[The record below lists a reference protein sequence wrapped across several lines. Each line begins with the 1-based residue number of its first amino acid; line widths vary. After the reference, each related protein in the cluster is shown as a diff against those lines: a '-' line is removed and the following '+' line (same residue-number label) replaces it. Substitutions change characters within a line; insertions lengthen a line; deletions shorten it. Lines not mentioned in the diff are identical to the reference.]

1 MAINFNVDISAKLN
15 TSDPEQLIYQNEL
28 LQLAV
33 LGGIRLDGL
42 DRMRSTLK
50 VQLKQSSRP
59 PVRHNLDLYNDTQ
72 LEKFIRKCAEKLEIG
87 TSILAGSF
95 AELTELLE
103 KYRLEKIKETK
114 ENLKPKGKQLTK
126 KETEEAETLLKSKEL
141 LTETNNLIEQSGI
154 IGEEVNRLIMYI
166 IFTNRKQEQPL
177 HVISLGSSGTGKTHL
192 QEKVGE
198 LIPEEDRLSL
208 TSLSEN
214 SFYYFGKQELKHKVI
229 LIEDL
234 DGAENALYPL
244 RELQTKKRIV
254 KTIASKNSKGE
265 TQTKYLIV
273 EGLVCVAGC
282 TTKEQIY
289 EDNANR
295 SFLLY
300 LDESQEQDEKI
311 MQYQRRAASGK
322 VDKCKELEIQNFLQN
337 VQRVLRPIKIINPFA
352 ESLVLP
358 QSVFKPRR
366 TNNHY
371 LQFIEAITFYYQY
384 QRESQFDK
392 DTGEEY
398 IEVTIEDIENAN
410 TLLKDILLRKSDEL
424 TGSCR
429 NYLENLKAY
438 LKSKRKKQFTA
449 LEIRKQLRLPK
460 TTQWHYHKQLLDSYL
475 IKKVADKKAKTNHL
489 EITNEKEYAALE
501 AIASR
506 DKAILTV
513 FYGCGLRRNEGY
525 HLNIGDI
532 YWERSILH
540 IRKGKGYK
548 ERFVPLNKTNLNYL
562 QDYVFDYRPILNK
575 DKREE
580 AFFISSRSKRMDA
593 QSIALRLKLLQH
605 RSNNIELQQ
614 KNIRLHV
621 LRHSIATH
629 LLQNEMSLEKISRF
643 LGHNSLESTQ
653 IYTHLVESLDTQ

>member
-234 DGAENALYPL
+234 DGAENAL
-244 RELQTKKRIV
+244 
-254 KTIASKNSKGE
+254 
-265 TQTKYLIV
+265 
-273 EGLVCVAGC
+273 
-282 TTKEQIY
+282 
-289 EDNANR
+289 
-295 SFLLY
+295 
-300 LDESQEQDEKI
+300 
-311 MQYQRRAASGK
+311 
-322 VDKCKELEIQNFLQN
+322 
-337 VQRVLRPIKIINPFA
+337 
-352 ESLVLP
+352 
-358 QSVFKPRR
+358 
-366 TNNHY
+366 
-371 LQFIEAITFYYQY
+371 
-384 QRESQFDK
+384 
-392 DTGEEY
+392 
-398 IEVTIEDIENAN
+398 
-410 TLLKDILLRKSDEL
+410 
-424 TGSCR
+424 
-429 NYLENLKAY
+429 
-438 LKSKRKKQFTA
+438 
-449 LEIRKQLRLPK
+449 
-460 TTQWHYHKQLLDSYL
+460 
-475 IKKVADKKAKTNHL
+475 
-489 EITNEKEYAALE
+489 
-501 AIASR
+501 
-506 DKAILTV
+506 
-513 FYGCGLRRNEGY
+513 
-525 HLNIGDI
+525 
-532 YWERSILH
+532 
-540 IRKGKGYK
+540 
-548 ERFVPLNKTNLNYL
+548 
-562 QDYVFDYRPILNK
+562 
-575 DKREE
+575 
-580 AFFISSRSKRMDA
+580 
-593 QSIALRLKLLQH
+593 
-605 RSNNIELQQ
+605 
-614 KNIRLHV
+614 
-621 LRHSIATH
+621 
-629 LLQNEMSLEKISRF
+629 
-643 LGHNSLESTQ
+643 
-653 IYTHLVESLDTQ
+653 